1 LGAIADMPSRRI
13 LLINHEYPPL
23 GGGGGNATRQIAKG
37 LARLGHKPYILTTAW
52 AGLPSLE
59 EFEGVVIRRIQAPRA
74 DLRHVTTGE
83 AARFMIAALMAAP
96 GLARE
101 WRIDAVLTFFTLPSA
116 PVGWFLKRR
125 CGVPYV
131 IALQSGDVPRREPQ
145 HKGFIDRLTDGLIRH
160 LWRDAGAVVANSQAL
175 AEQVRAFDDG
185 RKVNVIPAGADVEGI
200 TPKEDYAAKDDV
212 HLLYVGRLE
221 RHKGLDVLLPALA
234 KLSSALKWR
243 LSLVGDGPE
252 WPVVAAL
259 AARYALIDRISLHG
273 WQGWNTL
280 PEIYRS
286 ADVFVLPSREEGMPA
301 ALLEAMA
308 TGLPAVCTQGAGEAV
323 LHGETGLLAAIDDSD
338 ALADAL
344 TQMIADPIRWE
355 TMGRAGRARIESY
368 YSWTNVADTWLD
380 VVEESIAARTA
391 FVSAPAA
398 PD

>member
-1 LGAIADMPSRRI
+1 
-13 LLINHEYPPL
+13 
-23 GGGGGNATRQIAKG
+23 
-37 LARLGHKPYILTTAW
+37 
-52 AGLPSLE
+52 
-59 EFEGVVIRRIQAPRA
+59 
-74 DLRHVTTGE
+74 
-83 AARFMIAALMAAP
+83 
-96 GLARE
+96 
-101 WRIDAVLTFFTLPSA
+101 
-116 PVGWFLKRR
+116 
-125 CGVPYV
+125 
-131 IALQSGDVPRREPQ
+131 
-145 HKGFIDRLTDGLIRH
+145 
-160 LWRDAGAVVANSQAL
+160 
-175 AEQVRAFDDG
+175 
-185 RKVNVIPAGADVEGI
+185 
-200 TPKEDYAAKDDV
+200 
-212 HLLYVGRLE
+212 
-221 RHKGLDVLLPALA
+221 
-234 KLSSALKWR
+234 LSSALKWR